1 VFGWLK
7 NSKQRPKE
15 LLPIDASLFES
26 GGARLYNALR
36 AHWASLDENYTP
48 HLAYAE
54 VSALEDRYSIRLPED
69 FRSYLLNAAPTST
82 FMDEIGTQW
91 WSPNEIK
98 SYSDECPNGSPGRI
112 NPEIEAEKAF
122 YLVFSDY
129 LIWCYAW
136 SICCSDGPNRGRIA
150 IVGGMPDAF
159 VADSFREFLRLEL
172 SDAHEIHI
180 GPSSKLNAAS

>member
-82 FMDEIGTQW
+82 FMDEIGT
-91 WSPNEIK
+91 S
-98 SYSDECPNGSPGRI
+98 GGRLTRLNHI
-112 NPEIEAEKAF
+112 PTNVPT
-122 YLVFSDY
+122 
-129 LIWCYAW
+129 
-136 SICCSDGPNRGRIA
+136 GRR
-150 IVGGMPDAF
+150 VVLTP
-159 VADSFREFLRLEL
+159 
-172 SDAHEIHI
+172 
-180 GPSSKLNAAS
+180 K